1 MRKLVLSLL
10 CCIVCACGSLVPDVQ
25 SDDAGG
31 GETDTII
38 VVVEDATIT
47 FVNQDDGGTQEEA
60 ALPFDGGTDGE
71 ADATDDVQDASTN
84 TGSSEPTCE
93 QGTCVVGHCLYNMAT
108 ACEEFFSDHEAE
120 CKSLEVHP
128 MGGSW
133 WPGPCGGE
141 PGTDL
146 HRSSGGCANEC
157 GAITWSYRLG
167 GYPPNDASR
176 QGVQENCELFPGRT
190 YIPTG
195 L

>member
-1 MRKLVLSLL
+1 
-10 CCIVCACGSLVPDVQ
+10 VPDVQ
-25 SDDAGG
+25 NDDDGGG
-31 GETDTII
+31 GEADTIT
-38 VVVEDATIT
+38 VVVEDATVT
-47 FVNQDDGGTQEEA
+47 FFNQEDGDSGTQED
-60 ALPFDGGTDGE
+60 ALPFDGGTDS
-71 ADATDDVQDASTN
+71 AVDATDDVQDASSD
-84 TGSSEPTCE
+84 TGLSEPTCE

-128 MGGSW
+128 MGGNW
-133 WPGPCGGE
+133 WAGPCGGE

-167 GYPPNDASR
+167 GYPPDDVSR
-176 QGVQENCELFPGRT
+176 QGVQEMCEQFPGRT